1 MNQSHHAN
9 FIVVIPARYGSTRL
23 PGKALLPLGGKPMVV
38 RTYEQ
43 AASSRAERV
52 VVATDDE
59 RIREV
64 IIDHGGEVCMTSS
77 HHVSGTGR
85 VAEVAKKL
93 RLADDAIVV
102 NVQGDEPLIPPSIIA
117 QVANNLAVHKGMDM
131 ATLAEP
137 INATLLHDRSAV
149 KVVRAHNGRALYFSR
164 STVPWYRDD
173 FAAEPDAVPADTLI
187 RRHVG
192 IYAYR
197 VSFLK
202 QFVAWPTC
210 PLENAEALEQ
220 LRALYFGG
228 AIHVDDAREEP
239 GPGVDTAADLERARA
254 LIEARE
260 A

>member
-1 MNQSHHAN
+1 MKQSHPAK
-9 FIVVIPARYGSTRL
+9 FVVVIPARYGSTRL
-23 PGKALLPLGGKPMVV
+23 PGKALLPLGDKPMVV

-43 AASSRAERV
+43 AASSRADRV

-59 RIREV
+59 RIREA
-64 IIDHGGEVCMTSS
+64 IIEHGGEVCMTSPD
-77 HHVSGTGR
+77 HPSGTDR
-85 VAEVAKKL
+85 VAEVARKL
-93 RLADDAIVV
+93 RLAHDAIVV

-117 QVANNLAVHKGMDM
+117 QVATNLAEHEDMDM

-137 INATLLHDRSAV
+137 INPALLHDRAAV
-149 KVVRAHNGRALYFSR
+149 KVVRAHKGRALYFSR
-164 STVPWYRDD
+164 STVPWYRDA
-173 FAAEPDAVPADTLI
+173 FAAEPDTVPAETLI

-197 VSFLK
+197 VSFLE
-202 QFVAWPTC
+202 QFVAWPAC

-220 LRALYFGG
+220 LRALYYGG
-228 AIHVDDAREEP
+228 AIHVDDAVEEP
-239 GPGVDTAADLERARA
+239 GPGVDTAEDLERARA